1 MSGFHGMCS
10 LGGLIGAML
19 VTALLAIGLSPL
31 MSTLSVVM
39 VLLVV
44 SFVAIPSALTTF
56 EQDEQGAAEIT
67 DAPKKIFTSEW
78 YDPLIGVMCFIA
90 FCQKV
95 RQWTGVVFI

>member
-1 MSGFHGMCS
+1 MSSFHGMCS

-67 DAPKKIFTSEW
+67 DAPKKSSRPNGTIL
-78 YDPLIGVMCFIA
+78 LIGMMCFIA